1 MTKSHTKT
9 KYNWPKV
16 KRKNINGVRHYVDD
30 EYNIYH
36 SVTRVVN
43 HGKDLTGWYHS
54 MAKQY
59 NVSYEQAEAIGEYI
73 KINAG
78 IQGTKLHT
86 LCEDYL
92 NNNQVCAASL
102 LPKAHFDNLKPYL
115 DKINNIRGQEI
126 QMFSKQL
133 GLAGTVDCV
142 AEYDGQLA
150 IIDFKT
156 SRKLKKE
163 EWIESYYLQ
172 ATAYSLMWEENTGE
186 KIEEIR
192 ILMTAETGEAQV
204 FESNRNNWIDKLHEK
219 IVEFKDT
226 VKTVN

>member
-1 MTKSHTKT
+1 MFNHTNK

-16 KRKNINGVRHYVDD
+16 KRKNINGARHYVDD

-78 IQGTKLHT
+78 IIGTKLHT
-86 LCEDYL
+86 ICEDYL
-92 NNNQVCAASL
+92 NNEQPKKKYGL
-102 LPKAHFDNLKPYL
+102 LEVAHFENISPYL
-115 DKINNIRGQEI
+115 DKIDNIRGQEI

-172 ATAYSLMWEENTGE
+172 ATAYSLMWEENTSE

-192 ILMTAETGEAQV
+192 ILMTAETGEGQV

-219 IVEFKDT
+219 IEEFKSDINVT
-226 VKTVN
+226 